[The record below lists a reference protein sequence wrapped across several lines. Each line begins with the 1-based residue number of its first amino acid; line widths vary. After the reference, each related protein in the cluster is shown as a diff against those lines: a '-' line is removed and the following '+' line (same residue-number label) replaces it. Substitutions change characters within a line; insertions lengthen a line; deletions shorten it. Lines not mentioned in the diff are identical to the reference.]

1 MEEKPDFVTDH
12 YGRFVSK
19 DGLVQL
25 AEPSEFD
32 LRDVLQAAQRYNP
45 ENDVRDM
52 QRLGKKQELKV
63 RALARYRTQH
73 HTR

>member
-1 MEEKPDFVTDH
+1 MEQEKPEFVTDD
-12 YGRFVSK
+12 YGRLVSK
-19 DGLVQL
+19 DGVVQL

-52 QRLGKKQELKV
+52 KRLGKKQELKV
-63 RALARYRTQH
+63 RIGI
-73 HTR
+73 